1 MANGAAPT
9 AAGPVVCSNSPFS
22 GLFSTTVSTF
32 TPARLEEAAA
42 RFADRHDTGTL
53 VAAFVAGSGITL
65 SAPGWEKAAEVPYPE
80 IFPFEIRHLAG
91 HTPSVTVWRRG
102 AQGTLTFNGR
112 FHLYQGYS
120 AFEVAAIPR
129 LAGLLG
135 CPVYVAT
142 NAVGCLDPASHPG
155 DLVVVRDHIN
165 LQGTNALLGE
175 WGRWREP
182 VFPDMTAAYD
192 PDLRRAAVAHARAAG
207 FCVQE
212 GVYCGLLGPSFETPA
227 EIRMLATLGGTVVGM
242 STVQEVIA
250 ARHLALRVLVLSLV
264 TNLAAGISREPLTHE
279 EVMEAGAAARPR
291 LAALIG
297 GLLEELACRPS

>member
-1 MANGAAPT
+1 MLDQAV
-9 AAGPVVCSNSPFS
+9 AGFR
-22 GLFSTTVSTF
+22 
-32 TPARLEEAAA
+32 A
-42 RFADRHDTGTL
+42 RHDTGTP
-53 VAAFVAGSGITL
+53 VAALVAGSGITL
-65 SAPGWEKAAEVPYPE
+65 QAPGWEKAAEVPYPE

-91 HTPSVTVWRRG
+91 HTPTVTVWRRG
-102 AQGTLTFNGR
+102 GQGILAFNGR

-142 NAVGCLDPASHPG
+142 NAVGCLDPGARPG

-165 LQGTNALLGE
+165 LQATNALLGE
-175 WGRWREP
+175 WQRWREP
-182 VFPDMTAAYD
+182 IFPDMTVAYD
-192 PDLRRAAVAHARAAG
+192 RELRRLAATLAAEAG
-207 FCVQE
+207 FRVQD
-212 GVYCGLLGPSFETPA
+212 GVYCGLLGPSYETPA

-250 ARHLALRVLVLSLV
+250 ARHLGMRVLVLSLV
-264 TNLAAGISREPLTHE
+264 TNLAAGISPEPLTHT

-291 LAALIG
+291 LTALIG
-297 GLLEELACRPS
+297 GLLEELACPRS

>member
-1 MANGAAPT
+1 ML
-9 AAGPVVCSNSPFS
+9 SSM
-22 GLFSTTVSTF
+22 TVSTF
-32 TPARLEEAAA
+32 TPASLDQTVARCRDRL
-42 RFADRHDTGTL
+42 DTGTL
-53 VAAFVAGSGITL
+53 VAALVAGSGITL
-65 SAPGWEKAAEVPYPE
+65 QAPGWERAAEVPYPE

-91 HTPSVTVWRRG
+91 HTPTLTLWRRG
-102 AQGTLTFNGR
+102 ERGILAFNGR

-120 AFEVAAIPR
+120 AAEVAAIPR

-142 NAVGCLDPASHPG
+142 NAVGCLDPEARPG

-165 LQGTNALLGE
+165 LQAANPLLGE
-175 WGRWREP
+175 WLRWREP

-192 PDLRRAAVAHARAAG
+192 PELRRLALGLAARAG
-207 FCVQE
+207 FRVQE

-227 EIRMLATLGGTVVGM
+227 EIRMLAKLGGSVVGM

-250 ARHLALRVLVLSLV
+250 ARHLGMRVLVLSLV
-264 TNLAAGISREPLTHE
+264 TNLAAGIGPEPLTHT

-291 LAALIG
+291 LTTLIG
-297 GLLEELACRPS
+297 TLLEELACQAR